1 MIDIQQGEKIIL
13 EVRRHWYVLFWE
25 TFVLALLALIS
36 LAAFVF
42 LLARGSFLG
51 EQRNALALFF
61 FAGWLLLDWVL
72 FFIIWT
78 IYYLDVLVITD
89 KRMVNI
95 EQHHLF
101 SREVS
106 EGRLDR
112 IQDVT
117 VEVHGILPTMLH
129 FGDIR
134 VQTAGEA
141 RAFLIKCIPYPDK
154 VRDAIFKQQDELLKK
169 AKAEH
174 L

>member
-1 MIDIQQGEKIIL
+1 MIDIQPEEKIIL
-13 EVRRHWYVLFWE
+13 EVRRHWYVLLWE
-25 TFVLALLALIS
+25 TFVLVLLALIP
-36 LAAFVF
+36 LVAFLFF
-42 LLARGSFLG
+42 LIRGTLTGEHLG
-51 EQRNALALFF
+51 AIALFF

-141 RAFLIKCIPYPDK
+141 EAFLIRYIPYPDK
-154 VRDAIFKQQDELLKK
+154 VRDVIFKQQDELLKK
-169 AKAEH
+169 AAAEH
-174 L
+174 R